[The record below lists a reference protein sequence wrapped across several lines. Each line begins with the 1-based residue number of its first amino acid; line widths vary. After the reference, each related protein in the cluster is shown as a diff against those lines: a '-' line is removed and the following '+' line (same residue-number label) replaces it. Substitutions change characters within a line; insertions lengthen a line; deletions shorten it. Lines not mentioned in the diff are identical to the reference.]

1 MQAAWRRKKMYLAS
15 LLFLSVSE
23 ARAPGAMESIK
34 EQGAIVGSAFS
45 KRK

>member
-1 MQAAWRRKKMYLAS
+1 MQAAWIKEKMYLAS
-15 LLFLSVSE
+15 LLFLSASE

-34 EQGAIVGSAFS
+34 EQRAIVGSAFS